1 MEILLLAI
9 YAFFVWLIF
18 FKFKLLP
25 WTFVTQVIVVTIP
38 IVGLTITILLLN
50 VVAPSSHDVRV
61 INYVVPIV
69 PQVTGQVVEVPVQN
83 NQFVRRG
90 EVLLRLDS
98 VPYVL
103 KVQQLEAQLA
113 GTEGQIAQ
121 AREEL
126 AAARGSTASLQA
138 QLSLSE
144 RRVKQHQELVEA
156 GAGNRFDLEAEQADV
171 EEMKAKIAAAN
182 ADEAK
187 VRTRL
192 GTRSGGSQAE
202 IAETRSKLAQARWE
216 LSQTT
221 VLAPADGWAINVQ
234 VRPGTMAVQLPFKPV
249 MTFVEKQQQV
259 YALFDQNELS
269 RVEPGNEAEISV
281 NTLPGKLI
289 KAKVLWIIWAQGQG
303 QLAVSGDLPGAG
315 PSQEYLPPGRF
326 AVQLELEDSTVFL
339 AAGARGQGAIY
350 TEHMVPIHLIRKV
363 IVRVSAK
370 LDYLILK
377 LH

>member
-9 YAFFVWLIF
+9 YSGFVWLIF
-18 FKFKLLP
+18 IKLKLLP
-25 WTFVTQVIVVTIP
+25 WTFVSQVIVVTIP
-38 IVGLTITILLLN
+38 IVALTIMILVLN

-98 VPYVL
+98 VPFVL
-103 KVQQLEAQLA
+103 RVQQLEAQLA
-113 GTEGQIAQ
+113 STEGGIAQ

-126 AAARGSTASLQA
+126 AAAQGSTASLQA

-144 RRVKQHQELVEA
+144 RRVKQHEELVKA
-156 GAGNRFDLEAEQADV
+156 GAGNRFDLESEQSDV
-171 EEMKAKIAAAN
+171 EETKARIAAAN

-187 VRTRL
+187 VRKRL
-192 GTRSGGSQAE
+192 GTRAGGSQAE
-202 IAETRSKLAQARWE
+202 IAETRSQLARAHWE

-249 MTFVEKQQQV
+249 MTFVEKEQQV
-259 YALFDQNELS
+259 YALFAQNELS
-269 RVEPGNEAEISV
+269 KVRPGNEAEISL
-281 NTLPGKLI
+281 NTIPGKLI
-289 KAKVLWIIWAQGQG
+289 KCKVLWVIWAQGQG
-303 QLAVSGDLPGAG
+303 QLSPSGELPQ
-315 PSQEYLPPGRF
+315 PQQRDLPPGPF
-326 AVQLELEDSTVFL
+326 AVQLEPEDSTVFL

-350 TEHMVPIHLIRKV
+350 TEHVVPIHLIRKV